1 MEVHFDDRDWSSGC
15 CVGRRHMAD
24 WFVSPSII
32 LMTKLDNIDI
42 THRNEGYVIIIKRI
56 IGLEGP
62 FLARTNVNKI
72 SS

>member
-1 MEVHFDDRDWSSGC
+1 
-15 CVGRRHMAD
+15 MAD

-32 LMTKLDNIDI
+32 VMTKLDNIDI
-42 THRNEGYVIIIKRI
+42 THRNERYVIIIKRI